1 MPREGHKFSSWSIRS
16 LSTHFNP
23 HAPRGA
29 RRRLVVADGRVI
41 KFQSTCPARGTTGG
55 AMVEYT
61 AALPISI
68 HVPREGHDSH
78 KRRQQRSGS
87 HFNPRAPRGARRCEE
102 SQRVAK
108 SFNFNPRAP
117 RGARRFIKRGNHKSE
132 INFNP
137 RAPRGARPATAAPAA
152 ADNADFNPRAP
163 RGARPHWQAY
173 TAPQSVYFNPRA
185 PRGARLA
192 PLNPVAKDRGI
203 SIHVPREGHD
213 LISSSAAR

>member
-68 HVPREGHDSH
+68 HVPREGHDALPAIVDREIWEFQSTCPARGTTSEPSPKNGGAWISIH
-78 KRRQQRSGS
+78 VPREGHDSTTSFAPIGNRD
-87 HFNPRAPRGARRCEE
+87 FNPRAPRGARRLFV
-102 SQRVAK
+102 Q
-108 SFNFNPRAP
+108 F
-117 RGARRFIKRGNHKSE
+117 
-132 INFNP
+132 
-137 RAPRGARPATAAPAA
+137 
-152 ADNADFNPRAP
+152 
-163 RGARPHWQAY
+163 
-173 TAPQSVYFNPRA
+173 
-185 PRGARLA
+185 
-192 PLNPVAKDRGI
+192 
-203 SIHVPREGHD
+203 
-213 LISSSAAR
+213 

>member
-87 HFNPRAPRGARRCEE
+87 HFNPRAPRGARQPQTPPTA
-102 SQRVAK
+102 QRQPFQSTCPARGTTSDKFHNISV
-108 SFNFNPRAP
+108 SF
-117 RGARRFIKRGNHKSE
+117 
-132 INFNP
+132 
-137 RAPRGARPATAAPAA
+137 
-152 ADNADFNPRAP
+152 
-163 RGARPHWQAY
+163 
-173 TAPQSVYFNPRA
+173 
-185 PRGARLA
+185 
-192 PLNPVAKDRGI
+192 I

-213 LISSSAAR
+213 AAKSHNVSQKVLISIHVPREGHDGL

>member
-68 HVPREGHDSH
+68 HVPREGHDFYKQDYQDQHGISIHVPREGHDSH

-87 HFNPRAPRGARRCEE
+87 HFNPRAPRGARP
-102 SQRVAK
+102 K
-108 SFNFNPRAP
+108 PRLSISGRA
-117 RGARRFIKRGNHKSE
+117 S
-132 INFNP
+132 NFNP
-137 RAPRGARPATAAPAA
+137 RAPRGARPSP
-152 ADNADFNPRAP
+152 N
-163 RGARPHWQAY
+163 
-173 TAPQSVYFNPRA
+173 
-185 PRGARLA
+185 
-192 PLNPVAKDRGI
+192 VAILRKN
-203 SIHVPREGHD
+203 
-213 LISSSAAR
+213 

>member
-1 MPREGHKFSSWSIRS
+1 M
-16 LSTHFNP
+16 
-23 HAPRGA
+23 
-29 RRRLVVADGRVI
+29 I

-87 HFNPRAPRGARRCEE
+87 HFNPRAPRGAR
-102 SQRVAK
+102 
-108 SFNFNPRAP
+108 
-117 RGARRFIKRGNHKSE
+117 
-132 INFNP
+132 
-137 RAPRGARPATAAPAA
+137 
-152 ADNADFNPRAP
+152 
-163 RGARPHWQAY
+163 PHWQAY

-213 LISSSAAR
+213 CTLLGTLTLQRYFNPRAPRGARPPRRQLIAQPKQFQSTCPARGTTKPLLTLTVMLVDFNPRAPRGARH